1 MGHSYSWHHYDA
13 ELLSTIFNTKMWV
26 PGVKEDL
33 AKYLL
38 WNVIFVNFGFSSH
51 LFGWSYQPMSFK
63 NNKFFLHFLKSDVLG
78 NGKVQVILQLFM
90 KQIRGTLSTNPTV
103 TDHSKLNLVNTIL
116 SCICTRFKTFV
127 VVSDVCKASR
137 LICGKLH
144 KVVTKISF
152 GVFSHK
158 EIFTPQKIHVPSS
171 IKQKIKP
178 KILNSKW
185 STLLLSKPAD
195 IWYFFKFLSFSQ
207 IISFFWHFS
216 VRYGRY

>member
-1 MGHSYSWHHYDA
+1 
-13 ELLSTIFNTKMWV
+13 
-26 PGVKEDL
+26 
-33 AKYLL
+33 
-38 WNVIFVNFGFSSH
+38 
-51 LFGWSYQPMSFK
+51 
-63 NNKFFLHFLKSDVLG
+63 LK
-78 NGKVQVILQLFM
+78 
-90 KQIRGTLSTNPTV
+90 LSTNVFQEQQILPSFSEEQCAWERKSQSDAPTVYETNSWHIPTNPPV

-137 LICGKLH
+137 LICGKMH

-178 KILNSKW
+178 KIQN
-185 STLLLSKPAD
+185 
-195 IWYFFKFLSFSQ
+195 FK
-207 IISFFWHFS
+207 
-216 VRYGRY
+216 